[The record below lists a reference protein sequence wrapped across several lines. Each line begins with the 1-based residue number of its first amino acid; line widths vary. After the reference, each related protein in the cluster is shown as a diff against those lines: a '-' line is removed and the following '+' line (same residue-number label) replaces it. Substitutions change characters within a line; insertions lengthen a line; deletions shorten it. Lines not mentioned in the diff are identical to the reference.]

1 MRVLAKMKP
10 FVTLTADT
18 LNAYTELIDNAKTVV
33 GECEARKFEAMV
45 VLSGNA
51 TQGKPAET
59 RRDALLAR
67 LAKFNAT
74 STPHSAVSPGL
85 WQGVQSCTDGADKQG
100 AGQQKAGAA
109 SSAAKKNA
117 A

>member
-1 MRVLAKMKP
+1 MLAKMKP
-10 FVTLTADT
+10 FVTLTAAT
-18 LNAYTELIDNAKTVV
+18 LKAHTELIDDAKTVV
-33 GECEARKFEAMV
+33 GECEARKFAALV
-45 VLSGNA
+45 VLSWKA

-67 LAKFNAT
+67 LAKFGAT
-74 STPHSAVSPGL
+74 STPHAAVSPGL
-85 WQGVQSCTDGADKQG
+85 WRAVQSCTDSADKQG

-109 SSAAKKNA
+109 SSAAKNA